1 MLKPSLTLTA
11 IVATLTFSI
20 AHLTYAQPRSNPLS
34 PAHSRHLTIIKGAE
48 LPMLLDKSADSFSVM
63 AVNDESFIPI
73 PYQFDDI
80 DVMGF
85 PYVPNGYFEIN
96 GQEGIVE
103 DQDELAFMFKDTGSK
118 ATDEQINQLEGNVV
132 AELRFQANGASRYA
146 YIVENNHQRSEKHY
160 TNFDQESG
168 LISTD
173 TYTLQTTPDD
183 ILVWGDLMYSSYTPG
198 VTIFDTMKLRI
209 RARLGFI
216 KATIHNNLIPTKI
229 IAIKNGPVRSLVSVK
244 IKIALLGIKLAN
256 AGTVMTFNEDGF
268 KVPVFAHIP
277 AVAATLSDL
286 SVDVS
291 MDFNDFHGT
300 KVRTALG
307 PKTPLIV
314 ASHTGS
320 KPEQQ
325 KISFQDNWLAGT
337 TGKDFDIIAFLLA
350 PDDFKPTLEVLY
362 RDAFWGAKPDKPER
376 FKGPHPEIG
385 YHIKNVPSSADLL
398 FTVDVYFGN
407 HFWSYGLEKTLSE
420 IQQPP
425 EMALTKF

>member
-1 MLKPSLTLTA
+1 MLKPSLTLIA
-11 IVATLTFSI
+11 AALAFSTV
-20 AHLTYAQPRSNPLS
+20 HLVYAKPRLNPLS

-48 LPMLLDKSADSFSVM
+48 LPMLLGKSADSFSVM
-63 AVNDESFIPI
+63 AVNDESFLPI

-103 DQDELAFMFKDTGSK
+103 DQDELTFMLKDTGYK

-146 YIVENNHQRSEKHY
+146 YIVKNNHQRNEKHY
-160 TNFDQESG
+160 TNFDHESG

-173 TYTLQTTPDD
+173 TYTLQTTPND

-229 IAIKNGPVRSLVSVK
+229 IAVKNGPVRSLVSVK
-244 IKIALLGIKLAN
+244 IKIALLGIKLAK
-256 AGTVMTFNEDGF
+256 AGTVISIREDGF
-268 KVPVFAHIP
+268 SVPVFAHIP

-286 SVDVS
+286 SVDIS
-291 MDFNDFHGT
+291 MDFHDFHGT

-314 ASHTGS
+314 ASDTGS

-407 HFWSYGLEKTLSE
+407 HFWTYGLEKTLNE

-425 EMALTKF
+425 KMTFTKL